1 MIVELSVIAICT
13 SNCNNV
19 PKNIR
24 INILYDIT
32 SFFLIEYSTYGR
44 FWPVPRHANVVNL
57 SAIVIDFGLVK

>member
-24 INILYDIT
+24 INIYDIT

-44 FWPVPRHANVVNL
+44 FWPVQRHADVVDV
-57 SAIVIDFGLVK
+57 AIPRPVCNCY